1 MQCTPASDPDAYS
14 LASPMALLPLG
25 CKQLIVTGDNDVNVP
40 PELTRAYAT
49 AAVEAGDPTQLLEFT
64 VRPFREIV
72 SPSDSFNNK
81 CGHGLHLDLKQSLLC
96 PQTEECAPVPDHFA
110 VITPMHPVVWPRLS
124 AELRRLL
131 EPQPSL

>member
-49 AAVEAGDPTQLLEFT
+49 AAAEAGDPTQLLEFT
-64 VRPFREIV
+64 VRPFARL
-72 SPSDSFNNK
+72 SLHQTHSTTNGP
-81 CGHGLHLDLKQSLLC
+81 HGLHLDL
-96 PQTEECAPVPDHFA
+96 T
-110 VITPMHPVVWPRLS
+110 
-124 AELRRLL
+124 
-131 EPQPSL
+131 